1 MLLLQTEARA
11 QNNQTKGLFD
21 LYKFQKELEAI
32 QGNTIELPCCAILN
46 PTQLRASLICR
57 IAKPREMKI

>member
-1 MLLLQTEARA
+1 VVTEFGMLLLQTEARA

-32 QGNTIELPCCAILN
+32 QE
-46 PTQLRASLICR
+46 
-57 IAKPREMKI
+57 